1 MVLVLLCFEPFVQN
15 CDAGFRDFVSLRY
28 FLATL
33 LMLEF
38 ARWIQ
43 VSAKGGRFLFFVVL
57 PAYGI
62 SNIAV
67 LLFLLKFTI

>member
-1 MVLVLLCFEPFVQN
+1 MYHVYIYIHTSERMVLVLLCFEPFVQN

-43 VSAKGGRFLFFVVL
+43 VSAKGGC
-57 PAYGI
+57 
-62 SNIAV
+62 
-67 LLFLLKFTI
+67 FLLSFQPRE

>member
-1 MVLVLLCFEPFVQN
+1 MVLLCFEPFVQN
-15 CDAGFRDFVSLRY
+15 CDAGFRDCVSLRY

-38 ARWIQ
+38 ALWIQ
-43 VSAKGGRFLFFVVL
+43 VSAKGGCLFVVL

-62 SNIAV
+62 GGGSVIKRF
-67 LLFLLKFTI
+67 LFVSA